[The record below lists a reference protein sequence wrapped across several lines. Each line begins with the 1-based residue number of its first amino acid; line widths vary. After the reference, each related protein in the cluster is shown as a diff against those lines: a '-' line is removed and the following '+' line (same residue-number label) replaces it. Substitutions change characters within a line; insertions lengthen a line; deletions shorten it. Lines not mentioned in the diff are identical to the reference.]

1 MFMIESAGILGMSPV
16 DLMKDKEVIH
26 VRDGEV
32 FLVFKKIRNL
42 FPGNQARS

>member
-32 FLVFKKIRNL
+32 FLEILPFRNL
-42 FPGNQARS
+42 YPGNQGRS